1 MKNEYTGYATRST
14 MDLLNHLYQHYAHI
28 SLTDTVANDERL
40 QASYNSE
47 DPLEILIK
55 RLNECV
61 DFATAASKPVL
72 ET

>member
-1 MKNEYTGYATRST
+1 M
-14 MDLLNHLYQHYAHI
+14 
-28 SLTDTVANDERL
+28 TDTVANDERL

-61 DFATAASKPVL
+61 EFATAASKPVS
-72 ET
+72 ETQLVRISYGLVTETGQYPEDCRALQ